1 MNSLLIHLPPQ
12 IWIICLP
19 PSWHDTIVKCE
30 DLTTT
35 VSKIIPDIRP
45 LACSVFTRQSPVCS
59 NASLF
64 ANLDFRLN
72 TGEHIHFLFARNVIC
87 KSVTICGGEILA
99 PTRYCL
105 VLINVSWRTKSFDQY
120 EIHADARY
128 CSALQNVSHQLC
140 WPDPIEIPGG
150 LLSLTWTDF
159 NPRMD
164 KLLHPF

>member
-87 KSVTICGGEILA
+87 KSVTIRGGEILA

-105 VLINVSWRTKSFDQY
+105 VLSAEGPKALISTKYTRMPDIVLLYKMSAISFVDL
-120 EIHADARY
+120 I
-128 CSALQNVSHQLC
+128 
-140 WPDPIEIPGG
+140 
-150 LLSLTWTDF
+150 LLKYQGPPFT
-159 NPRMD
+159 NMD
-164 KLLHPF
+164 WL